1 MKNFLLRIVYL
12 LLLAGLVLP
21 VAAGFTAELADLLG
35 VDYATSPNR
44 RPTDTLSLTV
54 ADAAAAEVLAQ
65 NAAALARGRGLAV
78 LDHHVDETAARRR
91 LVMEFGPEGGRTST
105 TLSLIWSPPRWSGPR
120 LAIIIDDCG
129 ARDPRS
135 SILLDLPVTPSV
147 LPFREYSSAFAATAR
162 AADRRV
168 LLHLPCE
175 PLGSENPG
183 PGALR
188 LSHTDDELRRRIAE
202 ALADVGPVDGVN
214 NHMGSRLTADR
225 RAMAVVLTDLAGRG
239 LYFIDSYTHH
249 GSVVG
254 EVAAELGL
262 SVARRDIFLDNSTS
276 PARIEAQLR
285 RALELAVERDG
296 PVIAIGHDR
305 DGTLDAIARLLPLAA
320 ELGVALVPPEAC
332 LTP

>member
-1 MKNFLLRIVYL
+1 MKPTALRVLAL
-12 LLLAGLVLP
+12 LLLGV
-21 VAAGFTAELADLLG
+21 VAPAWSGFTAELAELVG
-35 VDYATSPNR
+35 IDYALSPNR
-44 RPTDTLSLTV
+44 RPTDTLSLAV
-54 ADAAAAEVLAQ
+54 VDAAAAETLAQ
-65 NAAALARGRGLAV
+65 SAAALARGRGLAV
-78 LDHHVDETAARRR
+78 LDHHVDETAAGRR
-91 LVMEFGPEGGRTST
+91 LVMEFGPVDGRAST
-105 TLSLIWSPPRWSGPR
+105 TLILEWSPPRWSGPR

-129 ARDPRS
+129 ARNPRS
-135 SILLDLPVTPSV
+135 SLLLDLPVTPSV
-147 LPFREYSSAFAATAR
+147 LPFREYSAAVVAAAR
-162 AADRRV
+162 EAGRRV

-188 LSHTDDELRRRIAE
+188 VSHSDSELRRLIAE
-202 ALADVGPVDGVN
+202 ALADVGFVDGVN

-225 RAMAVVLTDLAGRG
+225 RAIAVVLTELADRG

-254 EVAAELGL
+254 EVAAELSL
-262 SVARRDIFLDNSTS
+262 SAARRDIFLDNSTS

-296 PVIAIGHDR
+296 PVVAIGHDR
-305 DGTLDAIARLLPLAA
+305 DGTLTAVARLLPLAA